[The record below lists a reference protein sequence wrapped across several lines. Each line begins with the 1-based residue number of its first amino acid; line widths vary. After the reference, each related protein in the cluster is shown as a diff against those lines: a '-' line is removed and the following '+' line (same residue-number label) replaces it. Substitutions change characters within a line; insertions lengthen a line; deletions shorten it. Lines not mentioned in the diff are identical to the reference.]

1 MIGLLSKEEQKNK
14 IKKGIWE
21 SFLTSGLFILFAVVL
36 LFKEEDILSTLI
48 LAIGMLGIVFGV
60 LYFPLYF
67 RIPKEM
73 RIYSN
78 DLMKGMVFVLF
89 GGIAILK
96 NDLLVDMVTIVIGA
110 YLIYKNAN
118 RIQICLNLDEGVN
131 YYWKYIACFSVVS
144 IFLGIL
150 ILLNPFSNIPFTM
163 VLSVCVL
170 VSESIHIFQNI
181 AMLIGLRRV
190 YESDKEAE

>member
-36 LFKEEDILSTLI
+36 MFKEEDILSTLI

-118 RIQICLNLDEGVN
+118 RIQFCLNLDEGVN

-170 VSESIHIFQNI
+170 ASESIHIFQNI